1 MTILEILNLFLIKTR
16 NRHDDG
22 NCVQEIHHGC
32 HRLRSNRVQTMTSK
46 VTSAIIKLISDCR
59 TDHIFGTAPCHWNS
73 TNWSNSRHCVNLCA
87 SNTSKHVGFFV
98 IEIFQKKL
106 SEMKYFK

>member
-1 MTILEILNLFLIKTR
+1 MTTETKDFNIF
-16 NRHDDG
+16 DG